1 MPHTSPSTGL
11 RNREEVRHL
20 LEAAWQCVE
29 NQPDQALE
37 QAESAQLLALSG
49 QELGESLW
57 LQAKCLIRIGTLEQ
71 AKPLLLEAVEQF
83 RQCNDARQVDG
94 QTELAELLR
103 DLGQLEQAAVL
114 LDQTLE
120 MVQQTTNQ
128 PAEAAVLNISASVYI
143 MMGEPTEARER
154 LERVLQL
161 HRELGNRRGEA
172 IAMINLGNV
181 LNDMGDFSKSLE
193 GLIHAYQI
201 IKTLNEPN
209 VESKC
214 LINIGETHLLLEQP
228 AQAIGFFEQAI
239 TLSQLQQHAFNEILG
254 LIKLAEANNALKKHA
269 KAKELLL
276 TCLQQARQANQ
287 HYLETSI
294 LTSLGE
300 THLALSEINEA
311 QVYYNQALNQAK
323 TSNDS
328 EAHFDALIG
337 LGQTALVLKQA
348 TQAAAHFRRAL
359 EQAKRSEQKRGMAS
373 AHKYLSDAYEL
384 AQNPAQALEHFK
396 AHHELERE
404 ILNEDTARKTKNM
417 TMQLDLE
424 RSQHEAETYR
434 LRTQVFEEANTM
446 LEEKVLERTRELE
459 EARIE
464 VVMRLA
470 VAAEYRDDHTGQ
482 HTFRVGHTSALI
494 ARALGVADNEVETL
508 RMAARLHDIGKIG
521 IPDLIML
528 KPAKLS
534 FDEFERIKTHTTI
547 GAQILSGG
555 KTPLLKMAETIAYTH
570 HERWDG
576 LGYPRGLAG
585 ENISLLGRI
594 VSVADVYDALTSERP
609 YKQAWSAEQ
618 ARAEIEAKA
627 GTQFDPTVVAA
638 FTQLL
643 DQGMKLEAP

>member
-1 MPHTSPSTGL
+1 MMVTSPSTGL
-11 RNREEVRHL
+11 SKREEVRHL

-83 RQCNDARQVDG
+83 RQCSDARQVDG

-103 DLGQLEQAAVL
+103 DLGQLEQAAAL

-120 MVQQTTNQ
+120 MVRQTTNQ

-181 LNDMGDFSKSLE
+181 LNDMGDFSNSLE
-193 GLIHAYQI
+193 GLIQAYQI

-209 VESKC
+209 IESKC

-276 TCLQQARQANQ
+276 TCLEQARQANQ

-294 LTSLGE
+294 LASLGE

-359 EQAKRSEQKRGMAS
+359 EQAKRSEQKRDTAS
-373 AHKYLSDAYEL
+373 AHRHLSDAYEL

-404 ILNEDTARKTKNM
+404 ILNEDTTRKTKNM
-417 TMQLDLE
+417 SLQLDLE
-424 RSQHEAETYR
+424 RSRHEAETYR

-494 ARALGVADNEVETL
+494 ARALGVADDEVETL

-555 KTPLLKMAETIAYTH
+555 KTPLLKMAETIALTH

-576 LGYPRGLAG
+576 LGYPRGLVS
-585 ENISLLGRI
+585 ENISLFGRI
-594 VSVADVYDALTSERP
+594 VSIADVYDALTSERP

-627 GTQFDPTVVAA
+627 GTQFDPNVVAA

-643 DQGMKLEAP
+643 DQGLKLDAP

>member
-11 RNREEVRHL
+11 LNREEVRHL
-20 LEAAWQCVE
+20 LDDAWQRVE
-29 NQPDQALE
+29 NQPSLALE

-71 AKPLLLEAVEQF
+71 AKPLLVEAVEQF
-83 RQCNDARQVDG
+83 RQGNDARQVDG

-103 DLGQLEQAAVL
+103 DLGQLEQAAGL
-114 LDQTLE
+114 LDQIL
-120 MVQQTTNQ
+120 VVVRQSSDRS
-128 PAEAAVLNISASVYI
+128 AEAAVLNISASVYS

-154 LERVLQL
+154 LEHVLHL
-161 HRELGNRRGEA
+161 HCNLGNRRGEA

-193 GLIHAYQI
+193 GLVQAYQI
-201 IKTLNEPN
+201 IKTLSEPN
-209 VESKC
+209 IESKC
-214 LINIGETHLLLEQP
+214 LINIGETYLLLEAP
-228 AQAIGFFEQAI
+228 AKAIDYFEQAAQ
-239 TLSQLQQHAFNEILG
+239 LSQQQQHAFNEILS
-254 LIKLAEANNALKKHA
+254 LSKLAQANNALNQHA
-269 KAKELLL
+269 TAQKLLM
-276 TCLQQARQANQ
+276 TCLQQARQADQ
-287 HYLETSI
+287 HYLETTI

-311 QVYYNQALNQAK
+311 QEYYNQALHQAK

-337 LGQTALVLKQA
+337 LGKTSLALGQV
-348 TQAAAHFRRAL
+348 TQAAAQFRRAL
-359 EQAKRSEQKRGMAS
+359 EQAKRSGQKQDTVS
-373 AHKYLSDAYEL
+373 AHRHLSDAYEL

-396 AHHELERE
+396 AHHALERE
-404 ILNEDTARKTKNM
+404 ILSEDTSRKTKNM

-424 RSQHEAETYR
+424 RSRHEAETYR
-434 LRTQVFEEANTM
+434 LRTQVFEEANMM
-446 LEEKVLERTRELE
+446 LEGKVLERTRELE

-470 VAAEYRDDHTGQ
+470 VAAEYRDDQTGQ

-494 ARALGVADNEVETL
+494 ARALGVADDEVQTL

-534 FDEFERIKTHTTI
+534 TDEFERIKTHTTI

-555 KTPLLKMAETIAYTH
+555 KTPLLKMAETIALTH

-576 LGYPRGLAG
+576 LGYPQGLVG

-609 YKQAWSAEQ
+609 YKQAWSAQQ
-618 ARAEIEAKA
+618 ARDEIEAKA
-627 GTQFDPTVVAA
+627 GTQFDPKVVAA

>member
-1 MPHTSPSTGL
+1 MPNTSPSAEIS
-11 RNREEVRHL
+11 NREEVRHL
-20 LEAAWQCVE
+20 LDAAWQCVE

-37 QAESAQLLALSG
+37 KAESAQLLALTG

-71 AKPLLLEAVEQF
+71 AKPLLVEAVEQF
-83 RQCNDARQVDG
+83 SQSDDPRRLDC
-94 QTELAELLR
+94 QTALAELLR
-103 DLGQLEQAAVL
+103 DLGQFEQASVL
-114 LDQTLE
+114 LQRTLDLA
-120 MVQQTTNQ
+120 QHSFNQ
-128 PAEAAVLNISASVYI
+128 AAEATVLNVSASVCI
-143 MMGEPTEARER
+143 MMGEPTEARQR

-161 HRELGNRRGEA
+161 HRNLGNRRGEA

-181 LNDMGDFSKSLE
+181 LNDIGDFSKSLE
-193 GLIHAYQI
+193 GLIQAYQI
-201 IKTLNEPN
+201 IKTLGEPN
-209 VESKC
+209 IESKC
-214 LINIGETHLLLEQP
+214 LINIGETHLLLEEP
-228 AQAIGFFEQAI
+228 VQAIGFFEQAI
-239 TLSQLQQHAFNEILG
+239 ELSQLQQHAFNEILG
-254 LIKLAEANNALKKHA
+254 LIKLAEANNVLKKHA

-276 TCLQQARQANQ
+276 TCLEQARQANQ

-294 LTSLGE
+294 MASLGE
-300 THLALSEINEA
+300 THLALCEINEA
-311 QVYYNQALNQAK
+311 QEYYNQALIQAK

-337 LGQTALVLKQA
+337 LGQTALVLKQP

-359 EQAKRSEQKRGMAS
+359 EQAKRSEQKRDTAS
-373 AHKYLSDAYEL
+373 AHRHLSEAYEL
-384 AQNPAQALEHFK
+384 AQNPTQALEHFK

-404 ILNEDTARKTKNM
+404 ILNEDTTRKTKNISL
-417 TMQLDLE
+417 QLDLE
-424 RSQHEAETYR
+424 RSKSVAEMYR
-434 LRTQVFEEANTM
+434 LRTQVFEEANAM

-470 VAAEYRDDHTGQ
+470 VAAEYRDDYTGQ
-482 HTFRVGHTSALI
+482 HTFRVGRTSALI
-494 ARALGVADNEVETL
+494 ARALGVANNEVETL

-555 KTPLLKMAETIAYTH
+555 KTLLLKMAETIALTH

-576 LGYPRGLAG
+576 LGYPRGLVG
-585 ENISLLGRI
+585 ENIPLLGRI

-609 YKQAWSAEQ
+609 YKQAWSAQQ
-618 ARAEIEAKA
+618 ARDEIEAKA
-627 GTQFDPTVVAA
+627 GTQFDPQVVAA
-638 FTQLL
+638 FTLLL
-643 DQGMKLEAP
+643 DQGMKLDAL

>member
-1 MPHTSPSTGL
+1 MPTISPNTGSS
-11 RNREEVRHL
+11 NREEVRHL

-37 QAESAQLLALSG
+37 QAESAQLLALNG

-57 LQAKCLIRIGTLEQ
+57 LQAKCLIRIGTLDQ
-71 AKPLLLEAVEQF
+71 AKPVLIEAVEQF
-83 RQCNDARQVDG
+83 SQCNDPRQMDC
-94 QTELAELLR
+94 QTELAKLHR
-103 DLGQLEQAAVL
+103 DLGDLETALTL
-114 LDQTLE
+114 LNQTLDFARASSNL
-120 MVQQTTNQ
+120 V
-128 PAEAAVLNISASVYI
+128 AEATVLNISASVY
-143 MMGEPTEARER
+143 MMIGEPTEARQR
-154 LERVLQL
+154 LERVL
-161 HRELGNRRGEA
+161 ELRLSSNDLPGQA
-172 IAMINLGNV
+172 VALVNLGNV
-181 LNDMGDFSKSLE
+181 LNDSGDYSNSL
-193 GLIHAYQI
+193 GRLIDAYQI
-201 IKTLNEPN
+201 IKTLNDPDLEC
-209 VESKC
+209 KC
-214 LINIGETHLLLEQP
+214 LINIGETHLFMGQ
-228 AQAIGFFEQAI
+228 ADQAIRFFVQAGE
-239 TLSQLQQHAFNEILG
+239 LSRSQHHHFNEILSQ
-254 LIKLAEANNALKKHA
+254 IKLGEAHNTLNRHEQA
-269 KAKELLL
+269 KSLFE
-276 TCLQQARQANQ
+276 TCLEQARQSNQ
-287 HYLETSI
+287 RYLETSI
-294 LTSLGE
+294 LALLGK

-311 QVYYNQALNQAK
+311 NTYYHQALTQAK
-323 TSNDS
+323 ATNDS

-359 EQAKRSEQKRGMAS
+359 EHAKRSEQKRDTAS
-373 AHKYLSDAYEL
+373 AHRHLSDAYEL

-417 TMQLDLE
+417 SLQLDLE
-424 RSQHEAETYR
+424 RSRHEAETYR

-494 ARALGVADNEVETL
+494 ARALGVADDEVETL

-555 KTPLLKMAETIAYTH
+555 KTPLLKMAETIALTH

-609 YKQAWSAEQ
+609 YKQAWSAQQ

-627 GTQFDPTVVAA
+627 GTQFDPNVVAV

-643 DQGMKLEAP
+643 DQGMRLEAP